1 MDNKLAGYL
10 GIAQRARKLLIGET
24 AMKAIQSKEAKLVLI
39 AEDCSL
45 NTQKKILDKCTTY
58 QVEVIKIA
66 HSADLSYAIGR
77 GHIVLVAISDDGF
90 AKAIRN
96 CLK

>member
-1 MDNKLAGYL
+1 MENKLAGYL

-24 AMKAIQSKEAKLVLI
+24 AMKAIQSREAKIVLV

-58 QVEVIKIA
+58 QVEVIKVK

-77 GHIVLVAISDDGF
+77 GHIVLVAVCDEGF
-90 AKAIRN
+90 AKAIRD
-96 CLK
+96 CFK